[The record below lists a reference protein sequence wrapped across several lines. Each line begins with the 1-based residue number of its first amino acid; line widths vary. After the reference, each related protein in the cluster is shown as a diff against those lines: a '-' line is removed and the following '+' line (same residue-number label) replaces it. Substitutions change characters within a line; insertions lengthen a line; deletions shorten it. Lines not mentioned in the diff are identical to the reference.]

1 MARTVGSMGR
11 SRERLLKALQA
22 EWGDDFDPVMQMARN
37 AMAMQRHIESV
48 IGSHEN
54 PVSLYSEAVDT
65 WGKIAKFTNAQPK
78 AVEVTQIRDERTI
91 EEIANEL
98 RSYGI
103 DPTAIGASGGI
114 GQGVSTTH

>member
-1 MARTVGSMGR
+1 MARIKGSMTR

-37 AMAMQRHIESV
+37 AMALQKHIESV
-48 IGSHEN
+48 IEGHEN
-54 PVSLYSEAVDT
+54 PVSLYSEAVDI

-78 AVEVTQIRDERTI
+78 AVEVTQISDERTT

-103 DPTAIGASGGI
+103 DPESIRTGGVNYP
-114 GQGVSTTH
+114 GVSTTH